1 MSLPTWDLPIISV
14 QKWRKHAEKY
24 VENLYKKGLVAAK
37 RVVWCSVSVVSTP
50 TLHTTKLI
58 NNQLFKYHIVQC
70 AIEIDNWL
78 STMWKT
84 VVYNFVAPCV
94 VLCLA
99 MAKSCPSRGQYC
111 IKDNWQVNTALY
123 KVTWMNCLF
132 KETKNLHFI
141 LLCAK
146 INVILQHKWGYTLL
160 K

>member
-1 MSLPTWDLPIISV
+1 
-14 QKWRKHAEKY
+14 
-24 VENLYKKGLVAAK
+24 
-37 RVVWCSVSVVSTP
+37 
-50 TLHTTKLI
+50 
-58 NNQLFKYHIVQC
+58 
-70 AIEIDNWL
+70 
-78 STMWKT
+78 MWKT

-99 MAKSCPSRGQYC
+99 IAKSCPSRGQYC
-111 IKDNWQVNTALY
+111 AVNIIIRILQIQNIKDNWQANTALY

-132 KETKNLHFI
+132 KEIKNLHFI

>member
-1 MSLPTWDLPIISV
+1 M
-14 QKWRKHAEKY
+14 
-24 VENLYKKGLVAAK
+24 ENPFKKGLVAAK

-58 NNQLFKYHIVQC
+58 NNQQFKYHGVYC

-94 VLCLA
+94 VLCLT

-111 IKDNWQVNTALY
+111 A
-123 KVTWMNCLF
+123 VTR
-132 KETKNLHFI
+132 
-141 LLCAK
+141 
-146 INVILQHKWGYTLL
+146 Q
-160 K
+160 